1 MSKILSLEEA
11 VTALAS
17 GEVIA
22 LPTDTVYGV
31 GAAINKASV
40 AKVFELKQ
48 RPQDVALPVLV
59 CCVDQ
64 ALELGVSWNESA
76 QLLSDAFWPG
86 PLTIVV
92 SGPSDLAE
100 TIGST
105 TNSVGL
111 RMPNNEVL
119 LGVLKNGPLCV
130 SSANN
135 HGEAPCETP
144 QQVLE
149 TFNGRAVF
157 SGVLDGGA
165 CSGEVSTVVD
175 VSGENWKILR
185 SGALSE
191 QEIKQVLFKY

>member
-59 CCVDQ
+59 CCVEQ

-165 CSGEVSTVVD
+165 CSGKVSTVVD

-191 QEIKQVLFKY
+191 QDIAHALAK

>member
-1 MSKILSLEEA
+1 
-11 VTALAS
+11 
-17 GEVIA
+17 
-22 LPTDTVYGV
+22 
-31 GAAINKASV
+31 
-40 AKVFELKQ
+40 
-48 RPQDVALPVLV
+48 V

-157 SGVLDGGA
+157 FGVLDGGA
-165 CSGEVSTVVD
+165 CSGKVSTVVD

-191 QEIKQVLFKY
+191 TEIAHVLAK

>member
-48 RPQDVALPVLV
+48 LPQDVALPVLV

-92 SGPSDLAE
+92 GGPSDLAE

-165 CSGEVSTVVD
+165 CSGKVSTVVD

-191 QEIKQVLFKY
+191 TEIAHVLAK

>member
-59 CCVDQ
+59 CCVEQ

-157 SGVLDGGA
+157 SGVLDGGV

-191 QEIKQVLFKY
+191 QDIAHALAK